1 MTGLN
6 DRCLNRLTGTW
17 LQRLDGNDASTT
29 YCFVFR
35 DTLQRY
41 SEIYCQSFTKG
52 VDRKSENE
60 KETEVP
66 WDEIKK
72 GYSKEIVLER

>member
-1 MTGLN
+1 MQVL
-6 DRCLNRLTGTW
+6 LTV
-17 LQRLDGNDASTT
+17 L
-29 YCFVFR
+29 F
-35 DTLQRY
+35 
-41 SEIYCQSFTKG
+41 SEILSRDIPRSIVSR